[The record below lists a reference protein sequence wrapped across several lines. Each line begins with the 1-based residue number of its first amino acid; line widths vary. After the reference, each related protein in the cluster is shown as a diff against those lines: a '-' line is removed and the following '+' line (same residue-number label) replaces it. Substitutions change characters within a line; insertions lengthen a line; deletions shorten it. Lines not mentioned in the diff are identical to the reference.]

1 MPAGEKMSN
10 TARGVYSVIGFAFM
24 TAVVNVYAGN
34 VFQDLNPAVVG
45 AISFAL
51 AGIAFAGLEV
61 ARRGTAVLAPIR
73 SQPWDV
79 AALNVTT
86 AIAWLT
92 VLFSLKYI
100 EPAIVNVISL
110 AVGPVFLAL
119 AGSRLRKGAAVV
131 SGEIVAAI
139 GIFALILVLTWGSIT
154 GRSAVGAI
162 GQREA
167 ALGIVLALVSGL
179 ASAGNIVFSK
189 RLSERGNSP
198 GAVMSVRFFLMIA
211 VSWTV
216 VATSDQ
222 PHLADSVVP
231 GIVLALI
238 SVIIPLYL
246 LQLGVKHAEPI
257 TVSLLV
263 CVGPAFAIALQLLD
277 GRLGI
282 SPLSIVCVL
291 GIVALVAWGVRAR
304 SVAARP
310 PAVVVVDAYSTGRY
324 LPAALNKLGADCVHV
339 QSESPDVN
347 LTLDTA
353 GLRENLRHHGDAAAT
368 SAALRQYDV
377 SQVIAAAES
386 GVELA
391 DQLSAALGTPGNG
404 MSRPR
409 SRRDKYEMVQ
419 ALRDAGLPHAAT
431 IVSGDADEVVA
442 WATADASWPIVL
454 KPVASAGTDNVVVC
468 DSPEQVRAACAKIL
482 ASADRY
488 GLVNQ
493 VVLAQEFLA
502 GDEYFVNTVSRDG
515 RHRTAEIWRYFK
527 RQLPGGHIIFD
538 YHEPQSPDD
547 PDAQRIA
554 QYTHQV
560 LDALEIRNGAG
571 HSEVMLTS
579 RGPVLV
585 ECAARLGGGQVPEI
599 NRRCLGTS
607 QVDLLALAAVDPD
620 EFHRL
625 PETAYRLVERPRHV
639 SLINPRDG
647 GVVPSHEAMEVIRE
661 LPSYAHT
668 VLAHPEGHPLPRTI
682 DVVTSPGFV
691 YLISDDP
698 DQIAADYA
706 RLRQL
711 ELDGLYSRV
720 PVH

>member
-1 MPAGEKMSN
+1 MSN
-10 TARGVYSVIGFAFM
+10 AARGVYSVIGFAFM

-34 VFQDLNPAVVG
+34 VFQDLNPGVVG
-45 AISFAL
+45 AISFTL
-51 AGIAFAGLEV
+51 AGTAFAGLEV
-61 ARRGTAVLAPIR
+61 ARRGTAVLDPIR
-73 SQPWDV
+73 RQPLDV

-110 AVGPVFLAL
+110 AIGPVFLAL
-119 AGSRLRKGAAVV
+119 AGSRLRKGTAVV
-131 SGEIVAAI
+131 SGEIVAAV

-162 GQREA
+162 GHREA

-189 RLSERGNSP
+189 RLSERGTSP
-198 GAVMSVRFFLMIA
+198 GSVMSVRFFLMIA

-222 PHLADSVVP
+222 PHLAASVVP
-231 GIVLALI
+231 GIVLAII

-277 GRLGI
+277 GRL
-282 SPLSIVCVL
+282 SVAPLSIVCVL

-304 SVAARP
+304 NVAARP
-310 PAVVVVDAYSTGRY
+310 SGPGPVVVVDAYSTGRY
-324 LPAALNKLGADCVHV
+324 LPAALNKLGADCIHV
-339 QSESPDVN
+339 QSETPDVN

-353 GLRENLRHHGDAAAT
+353 ALTENLRHHGDVTAT
-368 SAALRQYDV
+368 AAALRQYGV

-404 MSRPR
+404 MKRPK

-419 ALRDAGLPHAAT
+419 ALRAAGLPHAAT

-442 WATADASWPIVL
+442 WATTEANWPIVL

-468 DSPEQVRAACAKIL
+468 GSPEQVRAACAKIIG
-482 ASADRY
+482 SADRY
-488 GLVNQ
+488 GVANH

-502 GDEYFVNTVSRDG
+502 GAEYFVNTVSRDG
-515 RHRTAEIWRYFK
+515 QHRTAEIWRYSK
-527 RQLPGGHIIFD
+527 RHLPGGNIIFD

-547 PDAQRIA
+547 PDAQRVA

-599 NRRCLGTS
+599 NLRCLGIS
-607 QVDLLALAAVDPD
+607 QVDLLALAAVEPD

-625 PETAYRLVERPRHV
+625 PETAYRLLERPRHV
-639 SLINPRDG
+639 SLINPDDG
-647 GVVPSHEAMEVIRE
+647 GVVPSYDAMAVIRE

-668 VLAHPEGHPLPRTI
+668 VMAHPEGHPLSRTI

-706 RLRQL
+706 RLRHL
-711 ELDGLYSRV
+711 EQDGLYSRV
-720 PVH
+720 PVR